1 MLGIGRREFI
11 TLLGGAAAAWPLGA
25 RAQKAAVPVV
35 AVLSG
40 GTNQFPAFANGI
52 AKGGFHD
59 GRDVSIEFHSVRG
72 SYDNLPTLA
81 RELVS
86 RQVAVIAPMGIDAAQ
101 AAKEA
106 TSSIPIVFVFGVD
119 PIKFGFV
126 RSLSRP
132 GGNITGMSLYTSE
145 LHAKRVE
152 VLNEFVP
159 VAAPMGMIINPKMPD
174 TEPQVKAAEAAA
186 GARGHP
192 LIVVRASNEM
202 ELDKAFASMSENHVA
217 GVLAVSD
224 NFLNSRRDQTIS
236 LASRYSIPMMYPFRA
251 DATAGGLL
259 SYGTNIDDVY
269 RQAGIYVA
277 RVLKGE
283 TPGELPIQQPTK
295 FDLVINLKTAKA
307 LGLEIPSSLLARADE
322 VIE

>member
-1 MLGIGRREFI
+1 MKRREFI
-11 TLLGGAAAAWPLGA
+11 SLLGSAAAAWPLAA

-40 GTNQFPAFANGI
+40 GGDQFPAFTDGI
-52 AKGGFHD
+52 AKGGYHD

-72 SYDNLPTLA
+72 SYDNLPMLA

-145 LHAKRVE
+145 LHAKRVD
-152 VLNEFVP
+152 VLDELIP
-159 VAAPMGMIINPKMPD
+159 AATPIGMIINPKMPD
-174 TEPQVKAAEAAA
+174 TEPQVKGAEAAA

-192 LIVVRASNEM
+192 LIVVKASNET

-224 NFLNSRRDQTIS
+224 NFLNSRRDQIIS

-259 SYGTNIDDVY
+259 SYGTNIEDVY

-277 RVLKGE
+277 RILKGE
-283 TPGELPIQQPTK
+283 KPGLLPIQQPTR

-307 LGLEIPSSLLARADE
+307 LGLEVPPTLLARADA